1 MFLTSY
7 LIILILV
14 TGAYP
19 HINTVWF
26 LAIFVLIEIFFMYQR
41 FKKWPLI
48 VFFYFLK
55 NALMI
60 LSWSFTW
67 HLLYFLSVGNHIDMK
82 QFIAL
87 IPMVLILQQILLF
100 LLIQLSNWLNNKY
113 SIIISIAQL
122 HKKYTLQS
130 LFSLCLLLIF
140 NVLKRENRIE
150 YDLET
155 FFYLTLILLAM
166 TVVFSYIVYLISRY
180 YQQQQSIELLT
191 KKTLDESNKVSL
203 ANEFQHDYRNIL
215 LSLNTYLDQ
224 NDIDNAR
231 AYLSS
236 ITNYSKTLIS
246 EDVFSQISIISNLP
260 IQGLLINFFGK
271 AQKNDISIHFSANK
285 QISDLNITI
294 DLIDFIRCMSIL
306 LDNAIEASL
315 NEENPTIQIS
325 FKVKHQQLTVEV
337 RNAYKGT
344 TPLNKMLKNNFTT
357 KQNHQGKGLHIFSKL
372 LKQYAHANYSFEQD
386 TDSFIATFSL
396 PKSS

>member
-1 MFLTSY
+1 
-7 LIILILV
+7 
-14 TGAYP
+14 
-19 HINTVWF
+19 
-26 LAIFVLIEIFFMYQR
+26 MYQR